1 MAATLTPEEIKALM
15 GAIQDGRVNTEA
27 SAQPARA
34 EVVSYDLTSQDRII
48 RGQMPTL
55 DAINEQVA
63 SMLGIGLAGRTRV
76 TIRVTSSPATLL
88 KFQDLVPLL
97 APPASVC
104 VLGLGA
110 AYGFALAV
118 LEPGLGEAL
127 LGAALGDRRPRAVD
141 TSAEGRRE
149 LTSVEQLVLR
159 RLLNILTESMGQAW
173 APVIAF
179 QPEVLRFEQDPRMAS
194 IAPPTDVAI
203 VSGFELKGGIEGRL
217 QLVIPFSA
225 VESAK
230 QKLASPRRLSQRAD
244 ERFAEA
250 LAREVEQV
258 QVEIRA
264 PLRQHPHPL
273 RPPPGA
279 PGRRRAPARH
289 RRGQA
294 AAHRGAGAREAPRH
308 PHRLRRLDGHPAH
321 GPPSPRPPA
330 PRPPWSTRSTAW
342 KPSPPSPPVSRP
354 AGSTC
359 SSTSR
364 SR

>member
-15 GAIQDGRVNTEA
+15 SAIQDGRVNTESTA
-27 SAQPARA
+27 KAARS
-34 EVVSYDLTSQDRII
+34 EVVPYDLTSQDRII

-76 TIRVTSSPATLL
+76 TMRVTSSPATLL

-104 VLGLGA
+104 VLGLGSS
-110 AYGFALAV
+110 YGFALAV

-127 LGAALGDRRPRAVD
+127 LSAALGDRRVRPPD
-141 TSAEGRRE
+141 GSGESRRE

-159 RLLNILTESMGQAW
+159 RLLLILTDAMAQAW
-173 APVIAF
+173 APVISF
-179 QPEVLRFEQDPRMAS
+179 QPEVLRFELDPRMAS
-194 IAPPTDVAI
+194 IAPPTDVGI

-217 QLVIPFSA
+217 QLVIPFAA

-230 QKLASPRRLSQRAD
+230 QKLSSPRRLSQRAD

-258 QVEIRA
+258 MVEVRGIFGKTRIPFARMLELQAGDVLLLDTDEGKPLPIIVQGREKLHGTPTISGGSMALQV
-264 PLRQHPHPL
+264 
-273 RPPPGA
+273 
-279 PGRRRAPARH
+279 
-289 RRGQA
+289 
-294 AAHRGAGAREAPRH
+294 
-308 PHRLRRLDGHPAH
+308 DGPIA
-321 GPPSPRPPA
+321 PPSRTP
-330 PRPPWSTRSTAW
+330 
-342 KPSPPSPPVSRP
+342 
-354 AGSTC
+354 
-359 SSTSR
+359 TSIIH
-364 SR
+364 